1 MCGVAGGECRSFDL
15 EAVGEDESACLEE
28 KSERVMALHGVSKK
42 NLCRREWI
50 GQNEPHRLFGCL
62 VCVNKKERR
71 GSFT

>member
-28 KSERVMALHGVSKK
+28 KSERVMA
-42 NLCRREWI
+42 
-50 GQNEPHRLFGCL
+50 HRLFGCL